1 MQTGSFIS
9 PSSRFYSY
17 QREALDLGGV
27 VADLPASLL
36 FAFFMLDKASL
47 NLTAKVPS
55 IRLQGPNMRWP
66 GAFLMGS
73 ERVSIRKTHKHY

>member
-1 MQTGSFIS
+1 M
-9 PSSRFYSY
+9 
-17 QREALDLGGV
+17 
-27 VADLPASLL
+27 ADLPAPLL

-55 IRLQGPNMRWP
+55 IPLQGPDVRWP
-66 GAFLMGS
+66 RAFVMGS